1 MTRGQGWRFLELGRR
16 LERSAHTLS
25 LLRSTLVTAAGAE
38 GPLLEAVLEVADS
51 SMTYRRRYL
60 GSLQAAPVLDLLVAD
75 ETNPRSL
82 AFQLIALAG
91 HVMNLP
97 RDSTPARDSPEHR
110 LVTSALGDVRL
121 ADLDALALPNADG
134 VRDRL
139 DDLLARLAGHFP
151 ALSDVLTHH
160 FLTHVQA
167 ARQLAAFTGG
177 EAI

>member
-1 MTRGQGWRFLELGRR
+1 MLVSLTAFSGLATESMTRGQGWRFLELGRR

-25 LLRSTLVTAAGAE
+25 LLRSTLATVGTGGE

-60 GSLQAAPVLDLLVAD
+60 GSLQTAPVLDLLVAD

-91 HVMNLP
+91 HVTNLP
-97 RDSTPARDSPEHR
+97 RDATPPRDSPEHR
-110 LVTSALGDVRL
+110 LVASALGDVRL

-134 VRDRL
+134 VRDRSR
-139 DDLLARLAGHFP
+139 RLA
-151 ALSDVLTHH
+151 D
-160 FLTHVQA
+160 A
-167 ARQLAAFTGG
+167 AGRPSPGPVRRAHAPVT
-177 EAI
+177 